1 MYRNCSSGSANWV
14 AAASMAA
21 IMIFAS
27 AAAAQS
33 SWGMAA
39 AKDGTLYFCDIQRD
53 RVWHY
58 TSPDGLTLVLDHN
71 HCHTLVLGYDGS
83 IYGEDVG
90 GETRS
95 GSDMSVWHLTPGHTP
110 VFLLDHATVPDPSI
124 WLVRDA
130 TGNSYSWNGNREVRK
145 ASQILKRT
153 PNGDVSVFTGGDWG
167 FADGPSGRAR
177 MGDVGAMASTPDGT
191 LYLVDGESLRRV
203 APDGSLTTLIS
214 PFIHTTS
221 GGVPG
226 VPGLYNHHLG
236 MAVDPQGG
244 IYVVDFRNRRIL
256 HWDQSG
262 TRLVFQ
268 SHGPLEHLTSWGWTP
283 TGVAVSGDSLYVME
297 YLPLPTFPSELIGNP
312 RIRRI
317 APGQQI
323 ATVVAVS
330 SSGLRAVVILVLA
343 LLVFA
348 GIWWWRRSRLRLMP
362 VLLRKIVGDERDQ

>member
-1 MYRNCSSGSANWV
+1 MYRNHSRGSANWL
-14 AAASMAA
+14 AAVGLAA
-21 IMIFAS
+21 IMMSAR

-58 TSPDGLTLVLDHN
+58 ASPEGLSLVLDHN
-71 HCHTLVLGYDGS
+71 HCHTLVLDYDGS
-83 IYGEDVG
+83 IYGENVG

-95 GSDMSVWHLTPGHTP
+95 GAAMSVWHLTPGHTP
-110 VFLLDHATVPDPSI
+110 VFLPDHATASDPSI

-130 TGNSYSWNGNREVRK
+130 AGNSYSWNGSREVRK
-145 ASQILKRT
+145 ASQILKLT
-153 PNGDVSVFTGGDWG
+153 PKGDVTVLTGGDWG
-167 FADGPSGRAR
+167 FADGPIGRAR
-177 MGDVGAMASTPDGT
+177 LGDVGAMASTSDGT
-191 LYLVDGESLRRV
+191 LYLVDGESLRRI
-203 APDGSLTTLIS
+203 APDGSITTLVTA
-214 PFIHTTS
+214 FIHTTS

-226 VPGLYNHHLG
+226 MPGLYNHHLG
-236 MAVDPQGG
+236 MAIDPQGG
-244 IYVVDFRNRRIL
+244 IYVVDFRNRRVL

-268 SHGPLEHLTSWGWTP
+268 SHGPLERLTSSWGWTP
-283 TGVAVSGDSLYVME
+283 TGVSVSGDSLYVME

-323 ATVVAVS
+323 ITVVAVS
-330 SSGLRAVVILVLA
+330 SFGLRAVVILVLA
-343 LLVFA
+343 VLVFA
-348 GIWWWRRSRLRLMP
+348 GVRWRRRSRRRLMP
-362 VLLRKIVGDERDQ
+362 VLLRDGIFASP